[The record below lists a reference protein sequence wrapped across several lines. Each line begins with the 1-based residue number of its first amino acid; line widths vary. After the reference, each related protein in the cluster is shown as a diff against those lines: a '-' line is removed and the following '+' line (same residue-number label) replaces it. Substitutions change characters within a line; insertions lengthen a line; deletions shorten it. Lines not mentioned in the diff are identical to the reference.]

1 MTGLLVGGEGGEGG
15 AAPKNGKE
23 GKREG
28 AQEIRDKGEGLGE
41 NQFGNHLVTT
51 TTTGEN
57 HFPITTTPYCSIAVT
72 ARVAQ

>member
-1 MTGLLVGGEGGEGG
+1 MTGLLIGGEGGEGG

-41 NQFGNHLVTT
+41 NQFGHNNNYN
-51 TTTGEN
+51 G
-57 HFPITTTPYCSIAVT
+57 
-72 ARVAQ
+72 